1 MAQIKVG
8 VGGWVF
14 APWRGEFYPKG
25 LPQAQ
30 ELSYASRHL
39 TSIEING
46 TFYGSQK
53 PESFKR
59 WYSEAPDSFVFSL
72 KGPRYATHRRDFSDV
87 SSTIDRFFNS
97 GVMELREKL
106 GPILWQF
113 PAAARFDEAAFEQFL
128 KALPS
133 KRDGRTIRHVVEV
146 RHESFSTKA
155 FTNLLSQ
162 YAVVPALVDADG
174 YLTFE
179 QVDGDLVYARLRRAE
194 DSEPAGYSDQ
204 DLDLW
209 AQRFQSYA
217 EGENIARAHTKVALP
232 QYSRPSDCFVYFIN
246 GAKVRAPQ
254 AAMGLIK
261 RVSQ

>member
-1 MAQIKVG
+1 VAQIKVG

-25 LPQAQ
+25 LAQAK
-30 ELSYASRHL
+30 ELSYAGRHL

-59 WYSEAPDSFVFSL
+59 WYSQVPDAFVFSL
-72 KGPRYATHRRDFSDV
+72 KGPRYATHRRDFSEV

-113 PAAARFDEAAFEQFL
+113 PATARYDPGSFEQFL
-128 KALPS
+128 KALPIT
-133 KRDGRTIRHVVEV
+133 RDGQTIRHVVEV
-146 RHESFSTKA
+146 RHASFLEGS
-155 FTNLLSQ
+155 FTDLLARH
-162 YAVVPALVDADG
+162 AVVPALVDADG

-179 QVDGDLVYARLRRAE
+179 KVDGDLVYARLRRSE
-194 DSEPAGYSDQ
+194 LSEPAGYSDK

-209 AQRFQSYA
+209 ARRFRSYA
-217 EGENIARAHTKVALP
+217 EGRSHAQPDKVALP
-232 QYSRPSDCFVYFIN
+232 NYSRPSDCFVYFIN
-246 GAKVRAPQ
+246 GAKVRAPH

-261 RVSQ
+261 RVNQ